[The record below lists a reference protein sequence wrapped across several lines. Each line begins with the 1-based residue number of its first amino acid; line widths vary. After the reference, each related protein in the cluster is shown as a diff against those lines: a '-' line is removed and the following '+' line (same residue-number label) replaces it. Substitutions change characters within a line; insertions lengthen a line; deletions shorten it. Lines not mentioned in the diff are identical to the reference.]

1 MYLFSEKDKVIKD
14 INQKV
19 PEYLNYSKIKE
30 NTNEYSIKAIVQE
43 LATAEVF
50 NEYFEVFRIL

>member
-1 MYLFSEKDKVIKD
+1 MYLLSEKDKVIKD

-19 PEYLNYSKIKE
+19 TEYLNYSIIKE
-30 NTNEYSIKAIVQE
+30 NTNEYSIKAIAQE

>member
-1 MYLFSEKDKVIKD
+1 MYLFSEKYKVIKD

-19 PEYLNYSKIKE
+19 SEYLSYSIIKE
-30 NTNEYSIKAIVQE
+30 NTNEYSIKAIAQK

-50 NEYFEVFRIL
+50 NEYFEIFRIL

>member
-1 MYLFSEKDKVIKD
+1 MERAI
-14 INQKV
+14 
-19 PEYLNYSKIKE
+19 IKE
-30 NTNEYSIKAIVQE
+30 NAKEYLIKAIAQE